1 VRARERAVAFPGY
14 DGAVVSKRSTVLK
27 PRATGVQLGGD
38 VARNMI
44 MFGATRVF
52 ASRGYRA
59 TSVEDLLEAG
69 QVSRRTFYRFF
80 KNKDDV
86 ALAMYKLGTASLV
99 EDCRRAIAQ
108 ETDLLSQLER
118 CIDIHLRNARDMGR
132 LVFVLGGEAQSL
144 ESPLYPRRMEVHDLL
159 VELLDKAQPATARL
173 DPLLLRALVM
183 GMEAITRRL
192 LEDGDEGRRVTKASF
207 TRAREVIM
215 RVMTATLAGT
225 GARVT
230 ALPMAD

>member
-1 VRARERAVAFPGY
+1 
-14 DGAVVSKRSTVLK
+14 
-27 PRATGVQLGGD
+27 
-38 VARNMI
+38 MI

-59 TSVEDLLEAG
+59 TSVEDLLKAG

-86 ALAMYKLGTASLV
+86 ALAMYRLGTASLV

-108 ETDLLSQLER
+108 GPDLLSQLER
-118 CIDIHLRNARDMGR
+118 CIDIHLRNASDMGR

-159 VELLDKAQPATARL
+159 VELLDKAQPAAARL
-173 DPLLLRALVM
+173 DPLLLRALVL
-183 GMEAITRRL
+183 GMEAITRRV
-192 LEDGDEGRRVTKASF
+192 LEDGDEGRRVTKASI
-207 TRAREVIM
+207 TRARGVIM
-215 RVMTATLAGT
+215 RVMTATLDGT